1 MKNESFAKTCL
12 QEAFVKL
19 LSEYTFDEITITDI
33 SLKAGVSR
41 TTFYRL
47 YTSKEDLLKEI
58 KINTLKNTYATV
70 KTISSGDINKG
81 YVEFYKKVYD
91 CRNDIKVYAKAQIL
105 NYNNFVD
112 NNLIDNIH
120 IELGFKDEFEKAAYL
135 GALGALAA
143 RWIRNDFKETPEEM
157 AQITIR
163 TIKLKANDHE

>member
-1 MKNESFAKTCL
+1 MKKLFVLILMFSGCLCSNSHSRIPFMSGDESWKRLESYTDRVAAL
-12 QEAFVKL
+12 Q
-19 LSEYTFDEITITDI
+19 IQ
-33 SLKAGVSR
+33 
-41 TTFYRL
+41 
-47 YTSKEDLLKEI
+47 EDLLKEI

-112 NNLIDNIH
+112 NNLIDNMH

-163 TIKLKANDHE
+163 TLKIKTNDHE